1 MTIGTNPG
9 NWLTPRRLRA
19 HGTILALCLWSLYA
33 WNLATP
39 SLLDRNH
46 NLKGTDFLHFYTL
59 GLVAEHHSAAKL
71 YDMHAQGTLAE
82 QRVPEAAGIRYL
94 PLYPPQ
100 VSLLFAPM
108 AHLSYGWALIV
119 WWILSASLYG
129 LCCYAVW
136 RSCASL
142 RGHGP
147 TVMILALAFPAFF
160 HLIAWGQT
168 SALALA
174 LFTAAFFLLRNRRDF
189 LAGLVLGCLV
199 FKPQLGIAV
208 AAVFLATGAWK
219 TVLGALISAAAQLGV
234 GVLYYGAGPLRQWS
248 DSILHAGNLL
258 PLLEPKPY
266 QTFSLRTFWA
276 MLIPWHALSLT
287 LYLLTAAAALLL
299 LIAVWKRRSL
309 PLGVRYS
316 ALLFATVLVSPH
328 LTIYDLVIL
337 APAFLLLADW
347 LAAGSADKTP
357 PWLGVSLYFSYML
370 PLLGPFARWTHVQL
384 AVIAMAGCLLMI
396 WTAANDARSLTLAE

>member
-1 MTIGTNPG
+1 MTIATNPG

-19 HGTILALCLWSLYA
+19 HGTILALCLWSLYT

-39 SLLDRNH
+39 NLLDRNH

-59 GLVAEHHSAAKL
+59 GLMANAHRGARL
-71 YDMHAQGTLAE
+71 YDMNAQGVVAE
-82 QRVPEAAGIRYL
+82 QHVPEAAGIRYL

-100 VSLLFAPM
+100 VSILFAPL
-108 AHLSYGWALIV
+108 ARLTYGWALIV
-119 WWILSASLYG
+119 WWAISASIYA
-129 LCCYAVW
+129 LCCYALW
-136 RSCASL
+136 RFCANL
-142 RGHGP
+142 RGHGT
-147 TVMILALAFPAFF
+147 TVLILAVAFPAFF

-174 LFTAAFFLLRNRRDF
+174 VFTAAFFLLRDRRDF

-208 AAVFLATGAWK
+208 GAVCLATGAWK
-219 TVLGALISAAAQLGV
+219 TVLGAAMSSAAQLGA
-234 GVLYYGAGPLRQWS
+234 GVLFYGTGPLREWT
-248 DSILHAGNLL
+248 DRILHAGNLL

-266 QTFSLRTFWA
+266 QTYSLRTFWA
-276 MLIPWHALSLT
+276 MLIPWHAISLM
-287 LYLLTAAAALLL
+287 LYMLTAAAVLLL
-299 LIAVWKRRSL
+299 AITVWRRASL

-328 LTIYDLVIL
+328 LTVYDLVIL

-347 LAAGSADKTP
+347 IAAGSGTKAP
-357 PWLGVSLYFSYML
+357 AWLGVSLYFAYML
-370 PLLGPFARWTHVQL
+370 PLLGPFARWTHLQL
-384 AVIAMAGCLLMI
+384 AVIAMAGCVYLI
-396 WTAANDARSLTLAE
+396 WMQSAAVSPREA